1 MTLKRADDRD
11 EFITELKRIIKKN
24 NDYKGSTECSKCNY
38 NKSMAGNTII
48 LSVLFVITMYFWG
61 KYT

>member
-24 NDYKGSTECSKCNY
+24 NDYEGSTECYECNY
-38 NKSMAGNTII
+38 KKSKENNIFI
-48 LSVLFVITMYFWG
+48 LLVIFVITMYFWG
-61 KYT
+61 KYN